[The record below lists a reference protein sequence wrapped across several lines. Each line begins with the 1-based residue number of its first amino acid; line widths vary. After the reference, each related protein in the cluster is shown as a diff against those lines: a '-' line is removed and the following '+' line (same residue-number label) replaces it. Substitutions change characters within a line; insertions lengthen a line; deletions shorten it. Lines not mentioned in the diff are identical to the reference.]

1 MTALLA
7 TQSLTGPSFDMGFDG
22 AVDGRNY
29 LFGESVYIIDFIKVR
44 TAFEFVYVFLP
55 CSGWQLLTA
64 HRIVPL
70 KPGFHIVASVVSVLS
85 KIFLQQLQP
94 YGNLTHNRPIRQI
107 QRVVRDRND
116 SISYNRYNR
125 KWATRQHFSLVHI
138 SAAVTPAVARK
149 LCPR

>member
-44 TAFEFVYVFLP
+44 TAFEFVYVFPP

-64 HRIVPL
+64 HRLVPL

-85 KIFLQQLQP
+85 KNILTTDTTIWKPNTQP
-94 YGNLTHNRPIRQI
+94 PNTT
-107 QRVVRDRND
+107 DT
-116 SISYNRYNR
+116 
-125 KWATRQHFSLVHI
+125 AC
-138 SAAVTPAVARK
+138 
-149 LCPR
+149 CPR